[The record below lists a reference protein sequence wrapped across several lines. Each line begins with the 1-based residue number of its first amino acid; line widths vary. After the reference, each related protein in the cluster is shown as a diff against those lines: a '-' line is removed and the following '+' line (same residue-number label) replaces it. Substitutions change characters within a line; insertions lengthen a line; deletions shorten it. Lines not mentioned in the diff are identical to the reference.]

1 MHYRNLPSLTALRAF
16 EAAARHRSAKRAAE
30 ELSVTP
36 TAISHQIRTLEEQM
50 GMPLF
55 VRAVRQLRLTAV
67 GQQLLDDLQP
77 AFDGMALAVDR
88 ARRAGQ
94 ARAHSVTLSTTPAVA
109 SRWLLP
115 RMPGLQTLAA
125 DLELRLHISHK
136 AVALDGYSADMAIR
150 YGSGQWPGLAA
161 HKLFDNQMVP
171 VCSPAL
177 KLQNVEQLVDAT
189 LLHFVPDLD
198 KALAKGWPDWQQ
210 LAQVPG
216 LDVARGPV
224 FSDETHTIT
233 AALMGQGVA
242 LVSQTLVQAELAS
255 GALMQIGDIALAAE
269 PFHLVYP
276 MARADEGAI
285 GVARRWL
292 LEAL

>member
-1 MHYRNLPSLTALRAF
+1 MRYRNLPSLTALRAF

-36 TAISHQIRTLEEQM
+36 TAISHQIRTLEDQL

-77 AFDGMALAVDR
+77 AFDSMALAVDR

-94 ARAHSVTLSTTPAVA
+94 APAHSVTLSTTPAVA

-115 RMPGLQTLAA
+115 RMPALQALDA

-177 KLQNVEQLVDAT
+177 QLQHVEQLVDAT

-198 KALAKGWPDWQQ
+198 RALAKGWPDWQQ

-216 LDVARGPV
+216 LDVERGPV
-224 FSDETHTIT
+224 FSDESHTVT

-242 LVSQTLVQAELAS
+242 LVSQALVQAELAT
-255 GALMQIGDIALAAE
+255 GALVPIGDIALAAE

-276 MARADEGAI
+276 LARAEDASI
-285 GVARRWL
+285 KVVRQWL
-292 LEAL
+292 LETS

>member
-1 MHYRNLPSLTALRAF
+1 MRYRNLPSLTALRAF

-36 TAISHQIRTLEEQM
+36 TAISHQIRTLEEQL

-77 AFDGMALAVDR
+77 AFDSMALAVDR

-94 ARAHSVTLSTTPAVA
+94 APAHSVTLSTTPAVA

-115 RMPGLQTLAA
+115 RMPALQALDA

-161 HKLFDNQMVP
+161 HKLFDNLMVP

-177 KLQNVEQLVDAT
+177 QLQNVEQLARAT

-198 KALAKGWPDWQQ
+198 KALAKGWPDWQV

-242 LVSQTLVQAELAS
+242 LVSQALVQAELAS
-255 GALMQIGDIALAAE
+255 GALVQIGDIALAAE

-276 MARADEGAI
+276 LAREQDRAI
-285 GVARRWL
+285 GVVRRWL
-292 LEAL
+292 VGA

>member
-1 MHYRNLPSLTALRAF
+1 MPQRSLPSLTALRAF
-16 EAAARHRSAKRAAE
+16 EAAARWLSAKQAAQ

-36 TAISHQIRTLEEQM
+36 TAISHQIRALEDQL
-50 GMPLF
+50 GTPLF
-55 VRAVRQLRLTAV
+55 VRSVRQLHLTPV
-67 GQQLLDDLQP
+67 GQQLLDDLKP
-77 AFDGMALAVDR
+77 AFDDMAKAVAR
-88 ARRAGQ
+88 VRRATGPQ
-94 ARAHSVTLSTTPAVA
+94 TITLSTTPAVA

-115 RMPGLQTLAA
+115 RMPALQALDA

-161 HKLFDNQMVP
+161 HKLFDNLMVP

-177 KLQNVEQLVDAT
+177 QLQNVEQLARAT

-198 KALAKGWPDWQQ
+198 KALAKGWPDWQV

-242 LVSQTLVQAELAS
+242 LVSQALVQAELAT
-255 GALMQIGDIALAAE
+255 GALVQVGEIALAAE

-276 MARADEGAI
+276 LAREDGAI
-285 GVARRWL
+285 GVVREWL
-292 LEAL
+292 VGAGTED